1 MMEFLKQSWGYIA
14 GAIGIIT
21 LLWNFRKLVNDIKD
35 NVTAPFTKMD
45 KKIDDLTDSLN
56 KKIDDLSDEMNTKV
70 DRLNEK
76 IDTAEESDRKVRSAL
91 LTMQRKSLLDSC
103 EDFIKR
109 GFATLYEKE
118 TITDQYNSYHELG
131 GDQFIT
137 DLVNKVV
144 DLPLEKQK
152 VAKKST
158 KSK

>member
-1 MMEFLKQSWGYIA
+1 MEFLKQSWGYIA

-21 LLWNFRKLVNDIKD
+21 LLWNFKKLVRDIKAD
-35 NVTAPFTKMD
+35 ITAPFTKMD
-45 KKIDDLTDSLN
+45 SKIDDLTDSLN
-56 KKIDDLSDEMNTKV
+56 KKIDDLSDEMNSKV
-70 DRLNEK
+70 DRLQENLDAAEK
-76 IDTAEESDRKVRSAL
+76 SDRQVRNAL

-109 GFATLYEKE
+109 GFATLHEKE
-118 TITDQYNSYHELG
+118 TMTDQYKSYHELG

-152 VAKKST
+152 VARKKST
-158 KSK
+158 NN